1 MGWLAQYGEWLEVG
15 SLFFALAAG
24 SYYLAS
30 GVLWLVSLGLQRGR
44 GRCRADL
51 FWRDRK
57 VTLTALVDTGNSLKD
72 PFTGSPSA
80 SWRGRRRRSCF
91 RAGCRRSCGISRT
104 AQLEGR
110 MECFRL

>member
-24 SYYLAS
+24 SYYLAPACS
-30 GVLWLVSLGLQRGR
+30 GLSPWDFREAAAGAGR
-44 GRCRADL
+44 IFSGGQEGDADSPL
-51 FWRDRK
+51 C
-57 VTLTALVDTGNSLKD
+57 DTGNSLKD